1 MYIIHG
7 NTVDI
12 LVKPSQAIHE
22 QAVRVNHL
30 PFPSLSNIH
39 TCNMSKPG
47 SARSSRSLAFTF
59 NKYFFN
65 YCLLIIS
72 NLI

>member
-22 QAVRVNHL
+22 QAVHVPR
-30 PFPSLSNIH
+30 LSNIH

-59 NKYFFN
+59 NKYFLN